1 VKVRSALAVLLLA
14 CALALAL
21 PAAAADTWHQEL
33 WTGLMSPFC
42 PGRIL
47 IDCPSPQAAELR
59 EWIAA
64 QEAAGRSRQEV
75 EAQLYAQFGDV
86 ILQAPK
92 PRGFGLAAYVIPLAA
107 FAVGGAVVW
116 LFLRRQSRG
125 GPLEPPPA
133 RAAVDPEVERL
144 IDEELAQR

>member
-1 VKVRSALAVLLLA
+1 VKARGALAAVVLGA
-14 CALALAL
+14 ALALGMPAL
-21 PAAAADTWHQEL
+21 AADTWHQEL

-64 QEAAGRSRQEV
+64 QEAAGRSRADV

-92 PRGFGLAAYVIPLAA
+92 ARGFGLAAYVIPVVLFAA
-107 FAVGGAVVW
+107 GGAVVW
-116 LFLRRQSRG
+116 LFLRRQSRL
-125 GPLEPPPA
+125 PPEPAPP
-133 RAAVDPEVERL
+133 RAPPDPEVDRL
-144 IDEELAQR
+144 IDEELARR